1 MIKKSAKTYFKGF
14 AAGVIISIVL
24 LRTYP
29 SIYHIF
35 TGALTKKLEIQR
47 QIIPSLSLMLIVNN
61 TIAALICA
69 FGGYGF
75 TKIYLKRGIEKERLY
90 SFTLNIFPVMVLFS
104 SGFVVGAFLPLFI
117 NDLTSYFALLLPH
130 GIFELPAT
138 ILSGS
143 VGFDLAETTDQI
155 KRSIK
160 IFEKKI
166 DNTIKTKKK
175 EYAMIIIL
183 IVIGGILEGVWPL

>member
-14 AAGVIISIVL
+14 AAGVIVSIVL

-47 QIIPSLSLMLIVNN
+47 QIIPSLPLMLIVNN

-75 TKIYLKRGIEKERLY
+75 TKVYLKRGIEKERLY
-90 SFTLNIFPVMVLFS
+90 SFTLNIFPVIVLFS
-104 SGFVVGAFLPLFI
+104 SGFVVGAFLPPFI

-143 VGFDLAETTDQI
+143 IGFDIADTAHQI
-155 KRSIK
+155 SRSIEIFAEK
-160 IFEKKI
+160 IEYKIKSKK
-166 DNTIKTKKK
+166 N
-175 EYAMIIIL
+175 EYVTIL
-183 IVIGGILEGVWPL
+183 ILIALGGILEGVWPL